1 MRILLRSADSI
12 PFWACPLYAR
22 NPCDGMKCPVT
33 RAATSEEAVAF
44 LSASIFDADRKRLT
58 TLRNAMGS
66 SGSESPPSKA
76 SIRRT
81 VHKKMSPPP
90 RDIPSSSQAA
100 TGSSCASIAT
110 TLEQQVV
117 VYTPAPPSRT
127 PSESQFKEWLLKY
140 LPDGDNFA
148 TASVTS
154 AGYRFVR
161 SKRVVRASYIHYYL
175 VCPTP
180 GCPAKRTLK
189 LGETG
194 WCPIGS
200 DQPHTH
206 SATESVP
213 KQRSRA
219 VPEPERQRLMD
230 LFRLGNGLITPSVA
244 QQQLLVEAARQQNA
258 SSAGAPSVPSLRQLK
273 HIRATALGTEGATSD
288 IIDICHTYSIVRDVW
303 LMRQG
308 IPGLCML
315 LASSQS
321 LQTLAKYGNNLSFV
335 DGTHGLIVGAFQLVS
350 VAVQVQGY
358 GIPTA
363 FFITQAHDMGTYQ
376 KMFRSLGT
384 PLWCNALIIATRH
397 TAAYASTAAIY

>member
-1 MRILLRSADSI
+1 
-12 PFWACPLYAR
+12 
-22 NPCDGMKCPVT
+22 
-33 RAATSEEAVAF
+33 
-44 LSASIFDADRKRLT
+44 
-58 TLRNAMGS
+58 MGS
-66 SGSESPPSKA
+66 SGSESPPSKTSE

-90 RDIPSSSQAA
+90 RDMLPSSSQAA
-100 TGSSCASIAT
+100 TGSSCASIPT
-110 TLEQQVV
+110 TTEQRVV
-117 VYTPAPPSRT
+117 VFTPAAPSRT
-127 PSESQFKEWLLKY
+127 PSESQFKEWLLQY
-140 LPDGDNFA
+140 PPDGDNFA

-154 AGYRFVR
+154 AGYRFIR
-161 SKRVVRASYIHYYL
+161 SKRVVRATYIHYYL

-350 VAVQVQGY
+350 VAVQVQGH